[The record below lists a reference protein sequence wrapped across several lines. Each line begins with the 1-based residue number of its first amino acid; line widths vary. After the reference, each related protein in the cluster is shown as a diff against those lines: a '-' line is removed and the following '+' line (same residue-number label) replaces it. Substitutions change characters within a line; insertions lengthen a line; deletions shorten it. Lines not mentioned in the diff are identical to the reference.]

1 MGVIEVKVDNK
12 IEKFESK
19 DEDFILLSD
28 IADRLN
34 EYHDGVVT
42 AAIKEN
48 KLCDLYEKVYSGE
61 KIELLDFYDEDGAR
75 VYFRGLSFVF
85 ITACRKLFEKAN
97 VTIEHSL
104 SNGIYYTI
112 DIGRKLTEKDI
123 KDIKTKMRNIVE
135 EDCPI
140 KKSEINKME
149 VGQIFRILGRKDK
162 AELIEK
168 KDEDTAKIY
177 ECEGYLDH
185 FYGIMPPSTKYMKVF
200 DVIKYKNGVV
210 LMGPSEDDASIPEK
224 FVDQPKLS
232 NIYDES
238 EEWATK
244 LGVMN
249 VIDLNRIIELGNYGE
264 VIRIVEALHEK
275 KISQIADNIKEKG
288 SKVILIAAPSS
299 SGKTSFAHRLSI
311 QMKVSGIK
319 SMAISL
325 DDYFIERE
333 NTPKKE
339 DGSYDYESIRA
350 IDVEKFNEDMNILL
364 SGGEIEKIK
373 YDFKTGKRVFTGE
386 KISIKENE
394 SIIIEGI
401 HGLNPEL
408 TKYIDNEKKFK
419 IYISAI
425 TQINLDSHNRIPTTD
440 LRLVR
445 RIVRDFNFRG
455 YSASDTIKSWKNVR
469 EGEKENIF
477 PYQEEADIM
486 FNSACVYELSVLK
499 KFVDPLLKEV
509 EQESPEYIEAARI
522 LSFMQYFA
530 TIEDTSDIP
539 NTAIIREFIGGSKI
553 V

>member
-386 KISIKENE
+386 KIAIKENE

>member
-1 MGVIEVKVDNK
+1 MGVIEIKVDNK
-12 IEKFESK
+12 IEVFENK
-19 DEDFILLSD
+19 NEDFIFLSD
-28 IADRLN
+28 IADRLSKN
-34 EYHDGVVT
+34 HDGVVT
-42 AAIKEN
+42 AALKGN
-48 KLCDLYEKVYSGE
+48 KLCDLYEKVYNGE
-61 KIELLDFYDEDGAR
+61 EIELLDFYNEDGAR

-85 ITACRKLFEKAN
+85 ITACRKLFEKAK
-97 VTIEHSL
+97 VTVEHSL
-104 SNGIYYTI
+104 SNGMYYTI
-112 DIGRKLTEKDI
+112 DIGRELTDKDI
-123 KDIKTKMRNIVE
+123 ENIKSKMRNIISA
-135 EDCPI
+135 DCPI
-140 KKSEINKME
+140 KKVEINKME
-149 VGQIFRILGRKDK
+149 IGQIFRILGRIDK

-168 KDEDTAKIY
+168 KDEDKAKIY
-177 ECEGYLDH
+177 ECEGYIDH
-185 FYGIMPPSTKYMKVF
+185 FYGMMPPSTKYTDVF
-200 DVIKYKNGVV
+200 DIVKYKKGVV
-210 LMGPSEDDASIPEK
+210 LMGPSSEDASVPEK

-249 VIDLNRIIELGNYGE
+249 VIDLNRIIEQGNYGE

-275 KISQIADNIKEKG
+275 KISQIADMIKERG

-311 QMKVSGIK
+311 QMKVSGVK
-319 SMAISL
+319 SRAISL

-333 NTPKKE
+333 HTPKKE
-339 DGSYDYESIRA
+339 DGSYDYESIKA

-364 SGGEIEKIK
+364 NGGEIEKIK
-373 YDFKTGKRVFTGE
+373 YDFKTGKRIFTGE
-386 KISIKENE
+386 KLSIKENE

-408 TKYIDNEKKFK
+408 TKHIDNEKKFR
-419 IYISAI
+419 IYISAL

-455 YSASDTIKSWKNVR
+455 YSAEETIKSWKNVR
-469 EGEKENIF
+469 EGERENIF
-477 PYQEEADIM
+477 PYQEEADVM

-509 EQESPEYIEAARI
+509 NIESKEYLEAARI

-530 TIEDTSDIP
+530 NIEDTSDIP
-539 NTAIIREFIGGSKI
+539 STSIIREFIGGSKI